1 MIFLRFGGDLEEE
14 EEGGE
19 IGLAIEMELEEQRE
33 CELRTF

>member
-1 MIFLRFGGDLEEE
+1 MIFLRFGGDLEE